1 MTAALRLG
9 TRGSKLALWQ
19 AQWVKTAL
27 ARSGV
32 PAELVI
38 IKTRGDAEVDRPS
51 HELEGKGFFTK
62 EIEEALHDGRIDVAV
77 HSLKDLPTTLPAGL
91 ALAAVPERADP
102 AEVLVTRDAGVT
114 SIAGL
119 AAGAKLG
126 TSSLR
131 RVAQIRYLRA
141 DLDIVPLRGNVPTRV
156 QKVKE
161 GRDGLDAALL
171 AGAGLERLDLGGQI
185 AAWLDPLDVM
195 PAPGQG
201 ALGLE
206 VRTDDRKARDALA
219 PLEDPPSACQVA
231 AERSLLASLEG
242 GCQAPVAAWV
252 GMRDA
257 LKDSLTVAGSGMRL
271 FGRVTGQDGSVQLT
285 ASADIDESDP
295 AAAGVAVADLLR
307 AQGASRLLGR

>member
-9 TRGSKLALWQ
+9 TRGSRLALWQ
-19 AQWVKTAL
+19 AEWVKTAL
-27 ARSGV
+27 ARCGV
-32 PAELVI
+32 LVELVI
-38 IKTRGDAEVDRPS
+38 IKTRGDAEVDRPL

-62 EIEEALHDGRIDVAV
+62 EIEEALHDRRIDVAV

-91 ALAAVPERADP
+91 ALAAVPQRADP

-114 SIAGL
+114 SIADL

-141 DLDIVPLRGNVPTRV
+141 DLDVVPLRGNVPTRV

-161 GRDGLDAALL
+161 GHDGLAAALL

-185 AAWLDPLDVM
+185 AARLDPLDVM

-206 VRTDDRKARDALA
+206 VRADDRKARDALA
-219 PLEDPPSACQVA
+219 PLEHPPSACQVA

-252 GMRDA
+252 GMRE
-257 LKDSLTVAGSGMRL
+257 AGSGMRL
-271 FGRVTGQDGSVQLT
+271 FGRVTAPDGSIQLT
-285 ASADIDESDP
+285 ASADIDGSEP
-295 AAAGVAVADLLR
+295 AATGVAVADLLR

>member
-1 MTAALRLG
+1 MTVALRLG
-9 TRGSKLALWQ
+9 TRGSRLAVWQ
-19 AQWVKTAL
+19 AEWVRTAL

-32 PAELVI
+32 SAELVI
-38 IKTRGDAEVDRPS
+38 IKTRGDAEVDRPL

-141 DLDIVPLRGNVPTRV
+141 DLDIVSLRGNVPTRV

-171 AGAGLERLDLGGQI
+171 AGAGLERLDLAGQI
-185 AAWLDPLDVM
+185 AARLDPLDLM

-206 VRTDDRKARDALA
+206 VRADDRKARAALA
-219 PLEDPPSACQVA
+219 PLEDPPSARQVA

-257 LKDSLTVAGSGMRL
+257 GSGMRL
-271 FGRVTGQDGSVQLT
+271 FGRVTAQDGSVQVT
-285 ASADIDESDP
+285 ASADIDDRNP
-295 AAAGVAVADLLR
+295 AAAGVAVAGLLQ

>member
-1 MTAALRLG
+1 MTGPLKLG
-9 TRGSKLALWQ
+9 TRGSSLALWQ
-19 AQWVKTAL
+19 AEWVKATL

-32 PAELVI
+32 AAELVI
-38 IKTRGDAEVDRPS
+38 IKTRGDAEVDRPL

-62 EIEEALHDGRIDVAV
+62 EIEEALRDGRIDVAV
-77 HSLKDLPTTLPAGL
+77 HSLKDLPTTLPTGL
-91 ALAAVPERADP
+91 MLAAVPKRADP
-102 AEVLVTRDAGVT
+102 AEALVTREAGIT

-119 AAGAKLG
+119 GPGTKVG

-156 QKVKE
+156 RKVKE

-171 AGAGLERLDLGGQI
+171 AGAGLERLELAGHI
-185 AAWLDPLDVM
+185 AARLDPLDVM

-206 VRTDDRKARDALA
+206 VRADDRKARGALA
-219 PLEDPPSACQVA
+219 PLEDAASACQVA
-231 AERSLLASLEG
+231 AERGLLAALEG

-257 LKDSLTVAGSGMRL
+257 GRGMRL
-271 FGRVTGQDGSVQLT
+271 FGRVTAPDGSIQVT
-285 ASADIDESDP
+285 ASADIDDNDP
-295 AAAGVAVADLLR
+295 SAAGVAVAGLLR

>member
-1 MTAALRLG
+1 VTVALRLG
-9 TRGSKLALWQ
+9 TRGSRLALWQ
-19 AQWVKTAL
+19 AEWVRTAL

-32 PAELVI
+32 SAELVI
-38 IKTRGDAEVDRPS
+38 IKTRGDAEVDRPL

-141 DLDIVPLRGNVPTRV
+141 DLDIVSLRGNVPTRV

-171 AGAGLERLDLGGQI
+171 AGAGLERLDLAGQI
-185 AAWLDPLDVM
+185 AARLDPLDVM

-206 VRTDDRKARDALA
+206 VRADDRKARAALA
-219 PLEDPPSACQVA
+219 PLEDPPSARQVA

-257 LKDSLTVAGSGMRL
+257 GSGMRL
-271 FGRVTGQDGSVQLT
+271 FGRVTAQDGSVQLT
-285 ASADIDESDP
+285 ASADIDDRNP
-295 AAAGVAVADLLR
+295 AAAGVAVAGLLQ

>member
-1 MTAALRLG
+1 MTGPLKLG
-9 TRGSKLALWQ
+9 TRGSRLALWQ
-19 AQWVKTAL
+19 AEWVKAAL
-27 ARSGV
+27 ARAGV
-32 PAELVI
+32 AAELVI
-38 IKTRGDAEVDRPS
+38 IKTRGDAEVDRPL

-62 EIEEALHDGRIDVAV
+62 EIEEALRDGRIDVAV
-77 HSLKDLPTTLPAGL
+77 HSLKDLPTTLPTGL
-91 ALAAVPERADP
+91 MLAAVPKRADP
-102 AEVLVTRDAGVT
+102 AEALVTREAGIT

-119 AAGAKLG
+119 AAGTKVG

-156 QKVKE
+156 RKVKE

-171 AGAGLERLDLGGQI
+171 AGAGLERLELAGHI
-185 AAWLDPLDVM
+185 AARLDPLDVM

-206 VRTDDRKARDALA
+206 VRADDRKARGALA
-219 PLEDPPSACQVA
+219 PLEDAASACQVA
-231 AERSLLASLEG
+231 AERGLLAALEG

-257 LKDSLTVAGSGMRL
+257 GGGMRL
-271 FGRVTGQDGSVQLT
+271 FGRVTAQDGSVQLT
-285 ASADIDESDP
+285 ASADIDESNP
-295 AAAGVAVADLLR
+295 AGAGVAVAGLLK

>member
-1 MTAALRLG
+1 VTGPLKLG
-9 TRGSKLALWQ
+9 TRGSRLALWQ
-19 AQWVKTAL
+19 AEWVKAAL
-27 ARSGV
+27 ARAGV
-32 PAELVI
+32 AAELVI
-38 IKTRGDAEVDRPS
+38 IKTRGDAEVDRPL

-62 EIEEALHDGRIDVAV
+62 EIEEALRDGRIDVAV

-91 ALAAVPERADP
+91 MLAAVPKRADP
-102 AEVLVTRDAGVT
+102 AEALVTRDAGIT

-119 AAGAKLG
+119 AAGTKVG

-131 RVAQIRYLRA
+131 RVAQILYLRA
-141 DLDIVPLRGNVPTRV
+141 DLEVVPLRGNVPTRV
-156 QKVKE
+156 RKVKE

-171 AGAGLERLDLGGQI
+171 AGAGLERLELAGHI
-185 AAWLDPLDVM
+185 AARLDPLDVM

-206 VRTDDRKARDALA
+206 VRADDRKARGALA
-219 PLEDPPSACQVA
+219 PLEDAASACQVA
-231 AERSLLASLEG
+231 AERGLLAALEG

-257 LKDSLTVAGSGMRL
+257 GGGMRL
-271 FGRVTGQDGSVQLT
+271 FGRVTAQDGSVQLT
-285 ASADIDESDP
+285 ASADIDESNP
-295 AAAGVAVADLLR
+295 AGAGVAVAGLLK